1 MTALTI
7 EKLTKTYANGVT
19 AVGNFSLQVAQGEL
33 MAILGP
39 SGCGKTTLLRLI
51 AGLLTPTGGDIA
63 FNGRSVL
70 PVPPQK
76 RGAVMVFQQHQ
87 LFPFMSVVD
96 NIAFGLKVQK
106 LDKATIARKIEQIL
120 QMVQLPGYQN
130 RMPDELS
137 GGERQR
143 VALARALV
151 LNPNLLLLDEP
162 LSNLDA
168 GLREEL
174 REVIRRLQQKTGIT
188 TLFVTHDQTEAVAIA
203 DRIALVFKG
212 QLKQVGAPRNFFERP
227 ADRTVAKFFGGT
239 NFLPAKKAGHLVQ
252 TPLGYLEID
261 PTLPDGKAI
270 ATIRP
275 EAIQIGANGHNNLTA
290 HVKQYN
296 YQGLIAKCLTGLN
309 GVNLHVV
316 APPHHFFQVG
326 DEITLHIPK
335 DKIWLLPAET
345 KSV

>member
-7 EKLTKTYANGVT
+7 ENLTKTYANGIT
-19 AVGNFSLQVAQGEL
+19 AVTDLSLNVARGEL

-51 AGLLTPTGGDIA
+51 AGLLTPTAGDIA

-70 PVPPQK
+70 PLPPQK

-87 LFPFMSVVD
+87 LFPFMSVAD

-106 LDKATIARKIEQIL
+106 LDKPTITRKIEQIL
-120 QMVQLPGYQN
+120 EMVQLPGYQD

-162 LSNLDA
+162 LGNLDA

-174 REVIRRLQQKTGIT
+174 REVIRRLQQETDLT

-203 DRIALVFKG
+203 DRIALIFKG
-212 QLKQVGAPRNFFERP
+212 QLKQVGPPRNFFERP
-227 ADRTVAKFFGGT
+227 RDETVARFFGGT
-239 NFLPAKKAGHLVQ
+239 NFLPAKKDGHLLQ
-252 TPLGYLEID
+252 TPLGSLEID
-261 PTLPDGKAI
+261 PTLPDGEAI

-275 EAIQIGANGHNNLTA
+275 EAIRIGANGHNNLTA
-290 HVKQYN
+290 YVKQYS
-296 YQGLIAKCLTGLN
+296 YRGLVARCMTGLN
-309 GVNLHVV
+309 GVNLHIV
-316 APPHHFFQVG
+316 APPHHFFHVG
-326 DEITLHIPK
+326 EEITIHIPK
-335 DKIWLLPAET
+335 DKIWLLPAEIN
-345 KSV
+345 S